1 MYVKGNDSM
10 GTKILYQKVAADLK
24 RRILDGDYEVGGL
37 IPSEGELERYYQVS
51 KITIRKAVEVLV
63 SEGYLEKKSG
73 IGTRVI
79 SNDLFNKLTQTQSF
93 TATVGQQGKLTKEL
107 IKIERV
113 PAAPALLPSES
124 QGTMLRIKRR
134 YLLDGKPFAV
144 VDHYLP
150 NTLVPTKLTALRHRS
165 LYKILQEN
173 GQTITHFQDK
183 FRAVTL
189 ADSER
194 ALLESQTPLAIRR
207 ERKGYDGHQRLVEF
221 SIATYQTDVVPYQ
234 INYDVL

>member
-79 SNDLFNKLTQTQSF
+79 SNDLFNKLTQSRLRQRS
-93 TATVGQQGKLTKEL
+93 VSKE
-107 IKIERV
+107 
-113 PAAPALLPSES
+113 S
-124 QGTMLRIKRR
+124 
-134 YLLDGKPFAV
+134 
-144 VDHYLP
+144 
-150 NTLVPTKLTALRHRS
+150 
-165 LYKILQEN
+165 
-173 GQTITHFQDK
+173 
-183 FRAVTL
+183 
-189 ADSER
+189 
-194 ALLESQTPLAIRR
+194 
-207 ERKGYDGHQRLVEF
+207 
-221 SIATYQTDVVPYQ
+221 
-234 INYDVL
+234 